1 MPAPLPPSLVTSAE
15 VLYHRARSI
24 RAVQGIAMNEF
35 TRALAALQEVA
46 LQIDAPLAIVG
57 GLV

>member
-1 MPAPLPPSLVTSAE
+1 
-15 VLYHRARSI
+15 
-24 RAVQGIAMNEF
+24 MNEF